1 MCLQVLNNVCFECP
15 SVNCLIF
22 LLLSF
27 PAEVL
32 VLSVRPSHPADLPL
46 KQHAWP
52 CADTASIIL
61 AFLHPTQ
68 FLRPGVKVTVRIFPL
83 PAGVKW
89 LSCPTECCR
98 LQFYRGPFISRLMVW
113 MAYEILLAAWDRS
126 FPSRLLLSHR
136 NWFATSCWKNYIRP
150 YSCSKI
156 QSFCSKTTRVAYKD
170 CI

>member
-1 MCLQVLNNVCFECP
+1 MPICELPHLSTSFLPCRSTGPLRQTVTSSRSSSKAARLAMCRYCVNYSRFSLP
-15 SVNCLIF
+15 DSVSAARC
-22 LLLSF
+22 
-27 PAEVL
+27 
-32 VLSVRPSHPADLPL
+32 
-46 KQHAWP
+46 
-52 CADTASIIL
+52 
-61 AFLHPTQ
+61 
-68 FLRPGVKVTVRIFPL
+68 VKVTVRIFPL

-89 LSCPTECCR
+89 LSCPTERCR

-113 MAYEILLAAWDRS
+113 MAYEILFAAWDRS

-156 QSFCSKTTRVAYKD
+156 QSFCSKTTWVAYKD